1 MRIKDQ
7 TIYDL
12 NSDQFKYLRRDVD
25 NNLHRV
31 DINVLNKRL
40 NIAKKSNL
48 YSTILVATIC
58 FSGLAVLSIISI
70 IF

>member
-12 NSDQFKYLRRDVD
+12 NSDQIKYLRRDVD

-48 YSTILVATIC
+48 YGTILVATIC